1 MALSPA
7 YLQEGNEEEVLQ
19 TERPVETG
27 LILELGDAAA
37 ALGVANGAPGL
48 RVRAVQGMF
57 HVPKNRSPIS
67 LVDLMLV
74 GMIA

>member
-1 MALSPA
+1 
-7 YLQEGNEEEVLQ
+7 
-19 TERPVETG
+19 
-27 LILELGDAAA
+27 
-37 ALGVANGAPGL
+37 
-48 RVRAVQGMF
+48 VQGMF